1 MANYRDGIAG
11 LASGINHT
19 AAMNMNT
26 PQKIKPKGGN
36 QGITDQL
43 VDAAAYAEVV
53 NKQKAA
59 KNQMLMAQAQ
69 KEGTVAEQM
78 QQAAMGGARE
88 KLSGTAQQVA
98 DTMGTRQKRAEGA
111 QRNML
116 KKAMNPRQGI
126 ASMMPRPAPQQRP
139 APPTPQGMPQQR
151 PAPQGMPVRRA
162 TGGIVGYED
171 GGSVSKLKNLID
183 SGMSRG
189 DVQRVLNRLKLVG
202 VGTVPEL
209 VAFLNRQGEQALAKE
224 VENLPEQKTTPPT
237 ASQLNTQPKIA
248 EAIKAVA
255 SEDGSKPLDF
265 TDTVRPKTDVT
276 SSQLKPMSDA
286 ELGIPNL
293 DRKNI
298 PQSDIDEYRKTG
310 LFRGVGL
317 DATGGNNAVRRQKMT
332 DAEIRNKLA
341 AENVTAARGQL
352 DRQTSPQVKEYQA
365 QTGEFFTP
373 GGFRRQ
379 RAADITQSLQDRGAF
394 GGQPPSE
401 TREQKIADLDAL
413 IGRENAELATGDI
426 AAAQRDANAQAG
438 AADNLQT
445 RADSIQKLAN
455 QQPTGIGTIA
465 APTADSPKMDADI
478 VADLTGTAKLTPEQ
492 IKKEGTDAYDLGL
505 EKLGY
510 GEDYDAAQSARGK
523 AAAGLKALDEKQA
536 KQRRRDEFRVF
547 AANVGRTGKLSGG
560 SEALARER
568 ARQRASERRS
578 LLDQESLNVAEA
590 DKLQAARA
598 TAVDQMFSAT
608 QIARNAKMT
617 AISTLAEMNA
627 TDREMESKK
636 ADRALQATI
645 ANREADDRMRTRLMT
660 AEKYLADIDLKRTAA
675 ELKKREV
682 DGTLRN
688 YANKA
693 LTGLQEVE
701 QTVVDG
707 LAEHYNLDAAYRA
720 YQADP
725 SATNK
730 ANYEAIAETV
740 QLQAEAKLGAEF
752 IAQRAALRQAAGVTD
767 AMVAEAEAGL
777 SEQFDAAGK
786 YLP

>member
-162 TGGIVGYED
+162 TGGIVGYKA
-171 GGSVSKLKNLID
+171 GGDVSELKNLIN
-183 SGMSRG
+183 SGVSITEIEAYLARKKPTG
-189 DVQRVLNRLKLVG
+189 IE
-202 VGTVPEL
+202 TIPEL
-209 VAFLNRQGEQALAKE
+209 VAYFNRLGEQALAEKA
-224 VENLPEQKTTPPT
+224 ENLPEQKTTPPT
-237 ASQLNTQPKIA
+237 ADQLNAQSKVA
-248 EAIKAVA
+248 EAIDAAV
-255 SEDGSKPLDF
+255 SEDGSKPLD
-265 TDTVRPKTDVT
+265 TDKYTTDYT
-276 SSQLKPMSDA
+276 GKRILKPEVNAEINRKLQAQNRASQDNVLNTLGAIGNLDKAIAGEYNYQTGQIDKTPFA
-286 ELGIPNL
+286 EL
-293 DRKNI
+293 KE
-298 PQSDIDEYRKTG
+298 QAAK
-310 LFRGVGL
+310 
-317 DATGGNNAVRRQKMT
+317 RR
-332 DAEIRNKLA
+332 A
-341 AENVTAARGQL
+341 AE
-352 DRQTSPQVKEYQA
+352 K
-365 QTGEFFTP
+365 
-373 GGFRRQ
+373 
-379 RAADITQSLQDRGAF
+379 
-394 GGQPPSE
+394 QPPPAPTE
-401 TREQKIADLDAL
+401 TREQKVAGLDAL
-413 IGRENAELATGDI
+413 IGREEAQFAAEDV
-426 AAAQRDANAQAG
+426 AAAQQDANAQAG
-438 AADNLQT
+438 AQAGDQAGAVDNLQT
-445 RADSIQKLAN
+445 SADNIQKLAN
-455 QQPTGIGTIA
+455 RQPTGIGTIA
-465 APTADSPKMDADI
+465 APTANSPEMDAG
-478 VADLTGTAKLTPEQ
+478 VVKDLTDTAKLTKED
-492 IKKEGTDAYDLGL
+492 IKQSGTDAYNLTRDRLGFG
-505 EKLGY
+505 K
-510 GEDYDAAQSARGK
+510 DYDAAQSARGK

-536 KQRRRDEFRVF
+536 KQRRREEFRVF

-578 LLDQESLNVAEA
+578 LVDQESLNIAEA
-590 DKLQAARA
+590 DKYRAAKA
-598 TAVDQMFSAT
+598 TAVDQMFQAT
-608 QIARNAKMT
+608 KIARNAKMT
-617 AISTLAEMNA
+617 AIGIYADMNA
-627 TDREMESKK
+627 TEKEMESKK
-636 ADRALQATI
+636 ADRALRATI
-645 ANREADDRMRTRLMT
+645 ANREADDRMVTRLMT

-682 DGTLRN
+682 DGTLKN
-688 YANKA
+688 FVNKA
-693 LTGLQEVE
+693 LNDSIETEMAVLEA
-701 QTVVDG
+701 
-707 LAEHYNLDAAYRA
+707 LSEHYGLDAAYRA

-740 QLQAEAKLGAEF
+740 QLQAKAKLGARF
-752 IAQRAALRQAAGVTD
+752 LAQQAALSQAAGVND
-767 AMVAEAEAGL
+767 EMIADAEARL
-777 SEQFDAAGK
+777 SEEFDAART
-786 YLP
+786 YLSK

>member
-88 KLSGTAQQVA
+88 TLSGTAQQVA

-162 TGGIVGYED
+162 TGGIVGYQD
-171 GGSVSKLKNLID
+171 GGSVSKLKNLIN
-183 SGMSRG
+183 SGVSITEIEAYLARKKPTG
-189 DVQRVLNRLKLVG
+189 IE
-202 VGTVPEL
+202 TIPEL
-209 VAFLNRQGEQALAKE
+209 VAYFNRLGEQALAEK
-224 VENLPEQKTTPPT
+224 VENLPKQKITPPT
-237 ASQLNTQPKIA
+237 ASQLNAQSKVA
-248 EAIKAVA
+248 EAIDAAV
-255 SEDGSKPLDF
+255 SEDGSKPLD
-265 TDTVRPKTDVT
+265 TDKYTTDYT
-276 SSQLKPMSDA
+276 GKRILKP
-286 ELGIPNL
+286 EVN
-293 DRKNI
+293 
-298 PQSDIDEYRKTG
+298 
-310 LFRGVGL
+310 
-317 DATGGNNAVRRQKMT
+317 
-332 DAEIRNKLA
+332 AEINRKLQA
-341 AENVTAARGQL
+341 QNMAENQQMQSKVDAFMNYGSGPLVDKEGGGKRYMTQAERVAKQQEDAR
-352 DRQTSPQVKEYQA
+352 REA
-365 QTGEFFTP
+365 
-373 GGFRRQ
+373 
-379 RAADITQSLQDRGAF
+379 
-394 GGQPPSE
+394 SE
-401 TREQKIADLDAL
+401 TREQKVAGLDASMAEEEAQFAAEGVAPIETRKQKIAGLDAL
-413 IGRENAELATGDI
+413 IGREDAQLATENI
-426 AAAQRDANAQAG
+426 AAAQQAANAQAG
-438 AADNLQT
+438 AVDNLQT
-445 RADSIQKLAN
+445 SADNIQKLAN
-455 QQPTGIGTIA
+455 RQPTGIGTIA
-465 APTADSPKMDADI
+465 APTANSPEMDAG
-478 VADLTGTAKLTPEQ
+478 VVKDLTDTAKLTPDQ
-492 IKKEGTDAYDLGL
+492 IKKEGTDAYDLYL
-505 EKLGY
+505 EKLGF

-523 AAAGLKALDEKQA
+523 AAAGLKALDERQA
-536 KQRRRDEFRVF
+536 KQRRRDEFKIF

-578 LLDQESLNVAEA
+578 LADQESLNIGEA
-590 DKLQAARA
+590 DQLRAARA
-598 TAVDQMFSAT
+598 SAVDQMFQAT
-608 QIARNAKMT
+608 KIARNAKMT
-617 AISTLAEMNA
+617 AIGIYADMNA
-627 TDREMESKK
+627 TEKEMESKK
-636 ADRALQATI
+636 ADRALRATI
-645 ANREADDRMRTRLMT
+645 ANREADDRMTTRLMT

-682 DGTLRN
+682 DGTLKN
-688 YANKA
+688 FVNKA
-693 LTGLQEVE
+693 LNDSIETEMAVLEA
-701 QTVVDG
+701 
-707 LAEHYNLDAAYRA
+707 LSEHYGLDAAYRA

-740 QLQAEAKLGAEF
+740 QLQAKAKLGARF
-752 IAQRAALRQAAGVTD
+752 LAQQAALSQAAGVND
-767 AMVAEAEAGL
+767 EMIADAEARL
-777 SEQFDAAGK
+777 SEEFDAART
-786 YLP
+786 YLSK

>member
-162 TGGIVGYED
+162 TGGIVGYQD
-171 GGSVSKLKNLID
+171 GGSVSKLKNLIN
-183 SGMSRG
+183 SGVSITEIEAYLARKKPTG
-189 DVQRVLNRLKLVG
+189 IE
-202 VGTVPEL
+202 TIPEL
-209 VAFLNRQGEQALAKE
+209 VAYFNRLGEQALAEK

-237 ASQLNTQPKIA
+237 ADQLNAQSKVA
-248 EAIKAVA
+248 EAIDAAV
-255 SEDGSKPLDF
+255 SEDGSKPLD
-265 TDTVRPKTDVT
+265 TDKYTTDYT
-276 SSQLKPMSDA
+276 GKRILKPEVNAEINRKLQAQNRASQDNVLNTLGAIGNLDKAIAGEYNYQTGQIDKTSFA
-286 ELGIPNL
+286 EL
-293 DRKNI
+293 KE
-298 PQSDIDEYRKTG
+298 QAAK
-310 LFRGVGL
+310 
-317 DATGGNNAVRRQKMT
+317 RR
-332 DAEIRNKLA
+332 A
-341 AENVTAARGQL
+341 AE
-352 DRQTSPQVKEYQA
+352 K
-365 QTGEFFTP
+365 
-373 GGFRRQ
+373 
-379 RAADITQSLQDRGAF
+379 
-394 GGQPPSE
+394 QPPPAPAPAPAPTE
-401 TREQKIADLDAL
+401 TREQKLAGLDTL
-413 IGRENAELATGDI
+413 IGQEDAQLATEDI
-426 AAAQRDANAQAG
+426 ATAQQAINAQAG
-438 AADNLQT
+438 EVDNLQT
-445 RADSIQKLAN
+445 RANNIQKIAN

-465 APTADSPKMDADI
+465 APTANSPEMDAG
-478 VADLTGTAKLTPEQ
+478 VVKDLTDTAKLTPDQ
-492 IKKEGTDAYDLGL
+492 IKKEGTDAYNLTRDRLGFG
-505 EKLGY
+505 K
-510 GEDYDAAQSARGK
+510 DYDAAQSARGK

-536 KQRRRDEFRVF
+536 KQRRREEFRVF

-578 LLDQESLNVAEA
+578 LVDQESLNIAEA
-590 DKLQAARA
+590 DKYRAAKA
-598 TAVDQMFSAT
+598 TAVDQMFQAT
-608 QIARNAKMT
+608 KIARNAKMT
-617 AISTLAEMNA
+617 AIGIYADMNA
-627 TDREMESKK
+627 TEKEMESKK
-636 ADRALQATI
+636 ADRALRATI
-645 ANREADDRMRTRLMT
+645 ANREADDRMVTRLMT

-682 DGTLRN
+682 DGTLKN
-688 YANKA
+688 FVNKA
-693 LTGLQEVE
+693 LNDSIETEMAVLEA
-701 QTVVDG
+701 
-707 LAEHYNLDAAYRA
+707 LSEHYGLDAAYRA

-740 QLQAEAKLGAEF
+740 QLQAKAKLGARF
-752 IAQRAALRQAAGVTD
+752 LAQQAALSQAAGVND
-767 AMVAEAEAGL
+767 EMIADAEARL
-777 SEQFDAAGK
+777 SEEFDAART
-786 YLP
+786 YLSK